1 MDTYRYLILT
11 EGQFGPQSSKT
22 ATSAIRYLPERVVG
36 VLDSAHAGK
45 TAWEVIGLGG
55 AIPVVGT
62 LEAGHHSEVISHPP
76 CFPRRPRSS
85 AACAGGP
92 VRRADPLCRVPCGP
106 QHLSSAAGG
115 WWREMRRR

>member
-1 MDTYRYLILT
+1 MDTDHYLILA

-22 ATSAIRYLPERVVG
+22 ATNAIRYLPERVVG

-62 LEAGHHSEVISHPP
+62 LEAGHHSEVISHPLAFLVAHDPPPHALAAP
-76 CFPRRPRSS
+76 CAELIR
-85 AACAGGP
+85 CAVSPAGHSICHR
-92 VRRADPLCRVPCGP
+92 RRAD
-106 QHLSSAAGG
+106 GG
-115 WWREMRRR
+115 E